1 MVWFTVLEHDC
12 PSVVDIH
19 REKRAVIVL
28 SLYYYLPA
36 TAYPTHFNGV
46 CPNYREPQPQCGL
59 YNRNVVI
66 WAPVRMKFALSNL
79 YSQASLFLGRTG
91 QAGRVFSFVVLL
103 HQQWSTFYF

>member
-19 REKRAVIVL
+19 REKSAVIVL

-66 WAPVRMKFALSNL
+66 LAPVRMKSG
-79 YSQASLFLGRTG
+79 LF
-91 QAGRVFSFVVLL
+91 
-103 HQQWSTFYF
+103 